1 MNVLICG
8 LGSIGQRHVR
18 ILKKIYKNKINLF
31 CLRNTNRNLI
41 IDDNLK
47 AKKIKSIEDY
57 YNIKKINNI
66 KEHKFIAVYI
76 TNPINKHIEYA
87 LKFAKLGCNIFLEK
101 PLSNNLKN
109 VDKLIKIV
117 KKKKITIQIGYQLK
131 FHPGIII
138 LKNIISK
145 NVLGAPISGTFY
157 YGENLPLTRQYEDYS
172 KTHMA
177 IKKLGGGATLCLSHQ
192 IDLISYLI
200 GDIKILWKYV
210 SKISDL
216 KIDTDDICKVIFEDK
231 KKSKFYLQLN
241 FLDQPKDHFI
251 FLNFKKGTVKWNYFK
266 NTIAIYNNMTRNTK
280 VIRFKKFKRND
291 LFKAQSIKFFNN
303 IKNHKS
309 NINNLVEAK
318 KILKIIKTLKS

>member
-1 MNVLICG
+1 
-8 LGSIGQRHVR
+8 
-18 ILKKIYKNKINLF
+18 
-31 CLRNTNRNLI
+31 
-41 IDDNLK
+41 
-47 AKKIKSIEDY
+47 
-57 YNIKKINNI
+57 
-66 KEHKFIAVYI
+66 
-76 TNPINKHIEYA
+76 
-87 LKFAKLGCNIFLEK
+87 
-101 PLSNNLKN
+101 
-109 VDKLIKIV
+109 
-117 KKKKITIQIGYQLK
+117 
-131 FHPGIII
+131 
-138 LKNIISK
+138 
-145 NVLGAPISGTFY
+145 
-157 YGENLPLTRQYEDYS
+157 
-172 KTHMA
+172 MA
-177 IKKLGGGATLCLSHQ
+177 IKKLGGGVTLCLSHQ

-303 IKNHKS
+303 IKNQKS